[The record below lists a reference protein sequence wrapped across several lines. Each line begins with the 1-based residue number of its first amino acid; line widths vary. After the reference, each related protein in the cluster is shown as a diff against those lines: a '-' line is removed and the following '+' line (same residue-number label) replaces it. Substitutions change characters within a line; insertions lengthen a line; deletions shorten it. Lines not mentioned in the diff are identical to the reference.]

1 MVLNSPDRHHP
12 LLIFEKEEELG
23 SMTIL
28 SQNLKAIRKNLGNTQ
43 MVLANELGIGFRT
56 YVRYEAGER
65 DAPISIMIHLA
76 KLGNMSLDRLL
87 TTEVKKQDLEITDV
101 ASTPK
106 TSQKMEAI
114 GGSLDE
120 GRLVFKGLKNDF
132 LVSSN
137 GEEKKLLTKFR
148 KLDKAKRDRCLS
160 DMEWMLGNS
169 KPTNPGR
176 NKKKVSKK
184 DLKAKNATRLKKM
197 TKAIKKITVKG

>member
-1 MVLNSPDRHHP
+1 
-12 LLIFEKEEELG
+12 
-23 SMTIL
+23 MTIL
-28 SQNLKAIRKNLGNTQ
+28 SQNLKTIRKNLGHTQ
-43 MVLANELGIGFRT
+43 MILADELGIGFRT

-65 DAPISIMIHLA
+65 DAPISIMIKLA

-87 TTEVKKQDLEITDV
+87 TTEVKKQDLAITDV

-106 TSQKMEAI
+106 TSQKLEAI

-137 GEEKKLLTKFR
+137 SEEKKLLARFR
-148 KLDKAKRDRCLS
+148 KMDKSKRDRCIK
-160 DMEWMLGNS
+160 DMEWVLGNNKS
-169 KPTNPGR
+169 ANQNS

-184 DLKAKNATRLKKM
+184 VLKEKNAARLKKM
-197 TKAIKKITVKG
+197 TRTIKKITVKG